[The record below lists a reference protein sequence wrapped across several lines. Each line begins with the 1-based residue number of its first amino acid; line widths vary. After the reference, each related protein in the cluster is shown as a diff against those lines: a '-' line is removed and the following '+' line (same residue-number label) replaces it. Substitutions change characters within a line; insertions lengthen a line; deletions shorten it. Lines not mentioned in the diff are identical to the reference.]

1 VEGRN
6 HLPPNLY
13 LDGFFLKSNSIFLN
27 IMGVL
32 KHSSTLNKILLFTM
46 GRPKGSLNKLT
57 AEVKENLQGILTKVI
72 YSLDVD
78 TMSTSEKLKY
88 MQIVTQYIMPR
99 LKAVYKQESNEQD
112 IPLFLDVKE
121 YDEETGEIVTTE
133 SYETVWNKLHHK

>member
-1 VEGRN
+1 
-6 HLPPNLY
+6 
-13 LDGFFLKSNSIFLN
+13 
-27 IMGVL
+27 MGVL